1 MRRFGLLISISTQS
15 VHGESGAFFCFFARA
30 VVGVVD
36 RSIAASFDSHRCSL
50 LRLSLLLLSL
60 LSSSLILS
68 LPLDHSHLLS
78 RLPSEKKTQNN
89 DNNMADKA
97 CTVRTRKFMTNRL
110 LGRRQFIVDV
120 LHPGRANV
128 PKAEIREKL
137 AKMYDAREA
146 DAVFVFGFRTQFGGG
161 KSTGFGLIYDLV
173 DVAKKFEP
181 KYRLVRNGLQEAASK
196 SRKQI
201 KERKNRALKVRGC
214 KAKAPKKD

>member
-1 MRRFGLLISISTQS
+1 
-15 VHGESGAFFCFFARA
+15 
-30 VVGVVD
+30 
-36 RSIAASFDSHRCSL
+36 
-50 LRLSLLLLSL
+50 
-60 LSSSLILS
+60 
-68 LPLDHSHLLS
+68 
-78 RLPSEKKTQNN
+78 
-89 DNNMADKA
+89 MADKA

-110 LGRRQFIVDV
+110 LGRRQFIVEV

-137 AKMYDAREA
+137 AKIYDAREA

-161 KSTGFGLIYDLV
+161 KSTGFGLIYDSV

-214 KAKAPKKD
+214 KAKAPKD

>member
-1 MRRFGLLISISTQS
+1 M
-15 VHGESGAFFCFFARA
+15 
-30 VVGVVD
+30 
-36 RSIAASFDSHRCSL
+36 
-50 LRLSLLLLSL
+50 
-60 LSSSLILS
+60 
-68 LPLDHSHLLS
+68 
-78 RLPSEKKTQNN
+78 
-89 DNNMADKA
+89 
-97 CTVRTRKFMTNRL
+97 
-110 LGRRQFIVDV
+110 

-161 KSTGFGLIYDLV
+161 KSTGFGLIYDSV

>member
-1 MRRFGLLISISTQS
+1 
-15 VHGESGAFFCFFARA
+15 
-30 VVGVVD
+30 
-36 RSIAASFDSHRCSL
+36 
-50 LRLSLLLLSL
+50 
-60 LSSSLILS
+60 
-68 LPLDHSHLLS
+68 
-78 RLPSEKKTQNN
+78 
-89 DNNMADKA
+89 MADKA

-161 KSTGFGLIYDLV
+161 KSTGFGLIYDSV